1 MTLTL
6 EDIAKEFKS
15 LSATELAELIS
26 HNRRERS
33 TVTTDTIKAARK
45 KIHKK
50 NATAAID
57 GMSDEL
63 LREVAR
69 RRKLK
74 AKGDAK

>member
-26 HNRRERS
+26 SNRRERS

-57 GMSDEL
+57 GLSDDL
-63 LREVAR
+63 LLEVAR
-69 RRKLK
+69 RRKLLGK
-74 AKGDAK
+74 EGQK